1 MSQLLS
7 PFLKARLLTPGPT
20 PSPEW
25 AKLAAASADIYH
37 RSPAFVPYIKRCQM
51 NLARYFGSK
60 QHPIILTS
68 SGTGA
73 MEAAVLNFTDPED
86 EVLVLVAG
94 KFGERWAQIASTFQ
108 CKVHSLKVEWGNTTD
123 LEAILELL
131 KLKPGI
137 TKIFLQATETSTGVF
152 HPIDQWLPKLR
163 PLFNGLIIVDAI
175 SALLAHPI
183 KMDEWGIDVCL
194 AASQK
199 GFGVAPGLAFVCVA
213 EKAWDKMS
221 KRGAYYFN
229 LKKEREAQSQGTT
242 SWTSATTLIKELDA
256 VLGYLAE
263 FQIEEITNHHRV
275 MASATRAAL
284 KAMGLELFV
293 EKNYCYTLTAFCPP
307 PNIESSKLLK
317 TLREKYA
324 ATFSGGQDHLKGR
337 IVRISHLGFIDP
349 FEMLAA
355 VAVLECALMDLG
367 HSLEVGKASSVF
379 LASAYEKF

>member
-94 KFGERWAQIASTFQ
+94 KFGERWAQIADTFQ

-123 LEAILELL
+123 FEAILEQL

-163 PLFNGLIIVDAI
+163 PLFTGLIIVDAI
-175 SALLAHPI
+175 SALLAHSI

-213 EKAWDKMS
+213 EAAWNKMS

-229 LKKEREAQSQGTT
+229 LQKEREAQCQGTT

-256 VLGYLAE
+256 VLEYLAE

-275 MASATRAAL
+275 
-284 KAMGLELFV
+284 
-293 EKNYCYTLTAFCPP
+293 
-307 PNIESSKLLK
+307 
-317 TLREKYA
+317 
-324 ATFSGGQDHLKGR
+324 
-337 IVRISHLGFIDP
+337 
-349 FEMLAA
+349 
-355 VAVLECALMDLG
+355 
-367 HSLEVGKASSVF
+367 
-379 LASAYEKF
+379 LASGNSRSYKSNGP